1 MNRARILTTSA
12 VLLLLGSVAHAQ
24 GDRGRGR
31 GRGNDDKKN
40 VPDREQQ
47 QRVEDQRRRDAAYQE
62 TLNNQ
67 VRAAQQAAAALQQ
80 QKRTAQYN
88 QHQQYLANL
97 HEQQERLRAQRD
109 VQRDPY
115 YATPMTYRYRIAGA
129 DRETNQY
136 GADMLRA
143 AVNNGYDQGWK
154 AGRADRADRW
164 ASGYQKS
171 YAYQDANYGYN
182 GNYIPQSDYNY
193 YFRQGFR
200 RGYADG
206 YASRSQY
213 GTVTNGSPSI
223 LGTILAGILGLQTI
237 R

>member
-12 VLLLLGSVAHAQ
+12 LLVLAGSVAHAQ

-31 GRGNDDKKN
+31 GRGNEDKKN
-40 VPDREQQ
+40 VPAQEQQ
-47 QRVEDQRRRDAAYQE
+47 QRVEEQRRRDAAYQE

-67 VRAAQQAAAALQQ
+67 VRAAQQAAAALQEQ
-80 QKRTAQYN
+80 RRMAQYN
-88 QHQQYLANL
+88 LNQQYLANL
-97 HEQQERLRAQRD
+97 QQQQERLRTQRD

-115 YATPMTYRYRIAGA
+115 YATPMNYRYRIAGR

-136 GADMLRA
+136 GADLLRE
-143 AVNNGYDQGWK
+143 AVNSGYQQGWK
-154 AGRADRADRW
+154 AGRADRSDRW
-164 ASGYQKS
+164 SSNYRKS

-200 RGYADG
+200 RGYEDG
-206 YASRSQY
+206 YSSRSQY
-213 GTVTNGSPSI
+213 GTVANGSPSI
-223 LGTILAGILGLQTI
+223 LSAILSGILGLQTMH
-237 R
+237 